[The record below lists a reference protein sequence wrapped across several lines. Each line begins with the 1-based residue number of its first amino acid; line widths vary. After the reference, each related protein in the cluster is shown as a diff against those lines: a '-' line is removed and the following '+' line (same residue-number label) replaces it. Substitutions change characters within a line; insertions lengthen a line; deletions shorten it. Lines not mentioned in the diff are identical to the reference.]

1 MRARLIPRKMIVLI
15 GIVLLYFILAI
26 GMTWPLARQMPTHLP
41 GGSHDTLVHYWNG
54 WWAQQSLKA
63 GQSPY
68 YSPNLYY
75 PQGMSLVYHNFAW
88 FSIITWLAM
97 EPLVGGFMAYD
108 LSILINLALC
118 GLTAFFLAYELTGNR
133 GAAFVAGL
141 IYQSW
146 PFRLYQLDHPNLI
159 STQWIPL
166 FLLFLM
172 RTIKRR
178 RWYDGVL
185 TGVFL
190 VLTGYTRWQQLI
202 PAAIVGGIYFLSL
215 LPRQYTKWR
224 RWLPP
229 LLLGVL
235 VTVLSLAPPF
245 LMLIRQQRT
254 APADVVREDEEVSM
268 QTDLL
273 SYVTPSQDHPVLG
286 SLTKSA
292 YEQYYPDRADPRRFP
307 AYVGI
312 VPLIFAVWGA
322 WTSRRSGIA
331 WIAMALVLMM
341 LALGPDLRFNG
352 QTYAQV
358 PMPYDLA
365 SRLYIVRLLRVP
377 DRFNM
382 FLALPVAML
391 AAYGLTDLVSY
402 LRGRTEWAKP
412 ATLGLVG
419 LVILFEYLQ
428 VPMALREPHQSQF
441 YHRLKK
447 EPGGFAVLNLP
458 ISALASKRYMFAQ
471 ITHQHPIVQ
480 GKTPRFPEGTFSY
493 IETHPW
499 LQAVR
504 QYSTMPPVHDDVT
517 RQLGTLAEDGIRYVM
532 LHKDI
537 PNPLLRMPHWRH
549 YFLIPP
555 RFEDENILVY
565 PTVPQ
570 AGEDFTL
577 VSELAPGIGP
587 IEVTTSI
594 HCLNPGQPLGVTVGW
609 GTVAPPDQNYD
620 VKLTLTGDKSL
631 PVQEQVYHLFA
642 DWPTGEWP
650 ANTVI
655 RAYYDLSVPLDLA
668 NGTYTAELSLVDPNT
683 ELPQGPSLRLGDV
696 TINEEACP
704 FPLPPDAT
712 RLNTLYGN
720 KLRLMGY
727 ELRRDREENLLTITL
742 HWRSERL
749 MEIDYKIFV
758 HVFDPKT
765 GSRPAQDDSMPL
777 RWTYPTSYW
786 SSGDV
791 VVDEI
796 PLSLGEAPPG
806 VYQIAIGVYEPETGH
821 RLPALDRAGELQ
833 PQGQLVLPD
842 EQVVVGDGQ

>member
-1 MRARLIPRKMIVLI
+1 MHYHSRSRKSLVLI
-15 GIVLLYFILAI
+15 GIVLLYFVVAVI
-26 GMTWPLARQMPTHLP
+26 MTWPLARQMKTHLP

-63 GQSPY
+63 GHSPY

-88 FSIITWLAM
+88 FSILTWSVL
-97 EPLVGGFMAYD
+97 EPFAGGFIAYN
-108 LSILINLALC
+108 LSILINLTLC
-118 GLTAFFLAYELTGNR
+118 GLTAFLLAYELTDNKV
-133 GAAFVAGL
+133 AAFVSGL

-166 FLLFLM
+166 FLMFLM
-172 RTIKRR
+172 RTFKRR
-178 RWYDGVL
+178 KWYDGVL

-202 PAAIVGGIYFLSL
+202 PATIVGSIYFLSV
-215 LPRQYTKWR
+215 LPRQHTKWR
-224 RWLPP
+224 RWLPS

-235 VTVLSLAPPF
+235 VVVMALAPPF
-245 LMLIRQQRT
+245 LMLMRQQRT
-254 APADVVREDEEVSM
+254 APAEVVQEDEEVSM

-273 SYVTPSQDHPVLG
+273 AYVTPSRDHPVLG
-286 SLTKSA
+286 PLTESA
-292 YEQYYPDRADPRRFP
+292 YEQYYPERSDPRRFP
-307 AYVGI
+307 AYIGM
-312 VPLIFAVWGA
+312 VPLIFALWGIWA
-322 WTSRRSGIA
+322 SRRGGIP

-341 LALGPDLRFNG
+341 LALGPVLRFNG
-352 QTYAQV
+352 QTYANV

-391 AAYGLTDLVSY
+391 AAYGLTDLGFY
-402 LRGRTEWAKP
+402 LQGRIRWTKP
-412 ATLGLVG
+412 AVMGLLGFI
-419 LVILFEYLQ
+419 ILFEYLQ
-428 VPMALREPHQSQF
+428 VPTPVREPHQSQF
-441 YHRLKK
+441 YHQLKN
-447 EPGGFAVLNLP
+447 EPDDFAVLNLP

-504 QYSTMPPVHDDVT
+504 QYSTMPPLHGDIT
-517 RQLGTLAEDGIRYVM
+517 RQLGTLAQNGIQYVI

-537 PNPLLRMPHWRH
+537 PNPLLRMSHWRH
-549 YFLIPP
+549 YFLIQP
-555 RFEDENILVY
+555 RFEDENIVVY
-565 PTVPQ
+565 ATEPQ
-570 AGEDFTL
+570 AGKDFTL
-577 VSELAPGIGP
+577 ASELAPGIGP
-587 IEVTTSI
+587 IEITMST
-594 HCLNPGQPLGVTVGW
+594 HCLNPGQPLGVSVGW
-609 GTVAPPDQNYD
+609 GTLISPGQNYD
-620 VKLTLTGDKSL
+620 VKLTLTENENQI
-631 PVQEQVYHLFA
+631 VQQQIYPLFA
-642 DWPTGEWP
+642 DWPSSEWP

-655 RAYYDLSVPLDLA
+655 WTYYDFRVPPDLP
-668 NGTYTAELSLVDPNT
+668 NGKYTAGLSLVDPNT
-683 ELPQGPSLRLGDV
+683 GATQGPSLRFGDV
-696 TINEEACP
+696 IVNEKACP
-704 FPLPPDAT
+704 FPLPPEAT
-712 RLNTLYGN
+712 RMNVLYGN

-727 ELRRDREENLLTITL
+727 QLHRDQVENQLTITL

-758 HVFDPKT
+758 HVFDPET
-765 GSRPAQDDSMPL
+765 GFRPVQDDSMPL

-796 PLSLGEAPPG
+796 PLSLEEVPFG
-806 VYQIAIGVYEPETGH
+806 VYRIAIGVYAPETGE
-821 RLPALDRAGELQ
+821 RLPVLDRMGQLQ

-842 EQVVVGDGQ
+842 EEVTVEDE